1 MGVVTHHHARFGG
14 GGWHGRAPILCLGL
28 LLSLLLSDGCAPAQR
43 LGRLAAPGHASK
55 SSRVCCLSC
64 SVAACE
70 EASCPSP
77 DLRLVAG
84 SRLAKHAAR
93 PRKSSKTG
101 AAHQKPARPGA
112 LPGRVEKNRT
122 VKGPLQGVKIVPFAQ
137 TPPTLAATAVVGHE
151 ARDVTKALAGGC
163 SDAELQALLDQV
175 RTHHRYEKEDHVG
188 QFDEWPP
195 EPEFGEEDSAAKLVR
210 LERSSLQQLAM
221 LAERKPPSS
230 AGRVAGATEDGDV
243 AEGKLGSLLPR
254 GSSVLEGE
262 DTETDSEE
270 DAVSGYTQD
279 SESDEILTQPAGPAK
294 AAPIP
299 GCTRLEHVIP
309 RPLVSGCNE
318 ESSIPESESS
328 EAPSSEQHRAARRKW
343 QYPEYSIANQLATDT
358 VFQDKLSR
366 WRLGLPNYER
376 PPPIAPSHAE
386 VPIAHGDD
394 EEDDKYDYLY
404 SHDDAAE
411 PLDSADGDTLDP
423 FFREGLL
430 APRRSTAAT
439 ASALDDGV
447 GAKRGR
453 GGRGRGEEAARGGGR
468 YFAERETAAA
478 FRERVGMST
487 ADFSRLRAVSKAVHH
502 RRFWGVPPGTSFGV
516 FDAWVNPYYKQPL
529 RMRRIS
535 AAETALIDG
544 RGW

>member
-1 MGVVTHHHARFGG
+1 MPLAGFTSG
-14 GGWHGRAPILCLGL
+14 
-28 LLSLLLSDGCAPAQR
+28 
-43 LGRLAAPGHASK
+43 GRLNQG
-55 SSRVCCLSC
+55 RQ
-64 SVAACE
+64 
-70 EASCPSP
+70 
-77 DLRLVAG
+77 R
-84 SRLAKHAAR
+84 RLAKHAAR

-112 LPGRVEKNRT
+112 LPGRVEKNRI

-137 TPPTLAATAVVGHE
+137 TSPTLAATAVVGHE
-151 ARDVTKALAGGC
+151 ARDVTKALASGC

-175 RTHHRYEKEDHVG
+175 RTHHRYEKEDHIG

-210 LERSSLQQLAM
+210 LERSSLEQLAM

-230 AGRVAGATEDGDV
+230 AGRGAGATEDGDE
-243 AEGKLGSLLPR
+243 AEEKLGSLLPR

-262 DTETDSEE
+262 DTETAEEE

-299 GCTRLEHVIP
+299 GCTRVERVIP
-309 RPLVSGCNE
+309 LPLVSGCNE
-318 ESSIPESESS
+318 ESSIPDSESS

-376 PPPIAPSHAE
+376 PPPIARSHAE

-411 PLDSADGDTLDP
+411 PLDSVDGETLDP
-423 FFREGLL
+423 SFR
-430 APRRSTAAT
+430 
-439 ASALDDGV
+439 
-447 GAKRGR
+447 
-453 GGRGRGEEAARGGGR
+453 
-468 YFAERETAAA
+468 
-478 FRERVGMST
+478 
-487 ADFSRLRAVSKAVHH
+487 
-502 RRFWGVPPGTSFGV
+502 
-516 FDAWVNPYYKQPL
+516 
-529 RMRRIS
+529 
-535 AAETALIDG
+535 
-544 RGW
+544 